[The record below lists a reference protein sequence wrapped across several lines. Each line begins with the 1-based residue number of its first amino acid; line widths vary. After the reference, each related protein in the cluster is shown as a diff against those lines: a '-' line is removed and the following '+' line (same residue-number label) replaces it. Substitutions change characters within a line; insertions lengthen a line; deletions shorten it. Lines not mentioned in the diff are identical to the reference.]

1 MAAIIWV
8 PGTPVNTAV
17 VDSLMSSA
25 PNPGDSER
33 YFQCADRM
41 MAAIRGGGEPQRQ
54 PGPGYPDEMMPSS
67 SFLQDHSF
75 HETDREDKK
84 QMRIRKG
91 RMQEKCGEFW
101 KNVDQEPGP
110 SQPKRMCPSRGSLE
124 RAERREAREGTD
136 DSESRR
142 VRYVREASSSVA
154 SNIVED
160 VRNAKAVVDKYFS
173 KVTRCF
179 HTDSDKTVHFSQGC
193 GQLSLVSSG
202 GKRTQQVLF
211 HHSQAWAP
219 PTKTQG
225 HAPLLESHTGAEAEE
240 MLQVIRVIMI
250 VRVIMTVTRGG
261 GECQSQRQ
269 KDQWMRRPQPPGHC
283 RLVPQGKKVFYS

>member
-41 MAAIRGGGEPQRQ
+41 MAAITGGGGLQE
-54 PGPGYPDEMMPSS
+54 PGPVYPDERMPSS

-75 HETDREDKK
+75 HQTDREDKR
-84 QMRIRKG
+84 QRRIRKG
-91 RMQEKCGEFW
+91 RMQEKFGEHW
-101 KNVDQEPGP
+101 RNVDEEPGP

-142 VRYVREASSSVA
+142 VRYVREAGSSVA
-154 SNIVED
+154 SNIMED

-173 KVTRCF
+173 KVTTC
-179 HTDSDKTVHFSQGC
+179 
-193 GQLSLVSSG
+193 L
-202 GKRTQQVLF
+202 
-211 HHSQAWAP
+211 
-219 PTKTQG
+219 
-225 HAPLLESHTGAEAEE
+225 
-240 MLQVIRVIMI
+240 RVISDSYKMEHFL
-250 VRVIMTVTRGG
+250 RAAA
-261 GECQSQRQ
+261 S
-269 KDQWMRRPQPPGHC
+269 
-283 RLVPQGKKVFYS
+283 